1 MYSFALF
8 ADALLPLSLDKKERG
23 DSPEPLESRRILSH
37 ILFIKKIKK
46 KVLFKK
52 KSQFDKPPQNK
63 QLYHFRSARSARTHK
78 CREVLDLKKKG
89 KKKEFIIHEEQL

>member
-37 ILFIKKIKK
+37 ILFIKKK
-46 KVLFKK
+46 
-52 KSQFDKPPQNK
+52 
-63 QLYHFRSARSARTHK
+63 Y
-78 CREVLDLKKKG
+78 
-89 KKKEFIIHEEQL
+89 